1 MYGLLR
7 IKSKSLYLF
16 HWHQWENLYL
26 LVDSSSSR
34 SALCG
39 CAILY
44 SCRYGFV
51 VLVTGCQSMYGK
63 YSGHRFYSQNRALR
77 LLLVFPHIRMDVHM
91 NIYYPVTFFDILGIL
106 SASCVPLLP
115 FRNTICCSRLFHA
128 LSQVPTNTRIL
139 TSVSLRPNFLKTKP
153 G

>member
-1 MYGLLR
+1 MWMCNILLLLIWIRR
-7 IKSKSLYLF
+7 ISD
-16 HWHQWENLYL
+16 WM
-26 LVDSSSSR
+26 
-34 SALCG
+34 G
-39 CAILY
+39 
-44 SCRYGFV
+44 
-51 VLVTGCQSMYGK
+51 QSMYGQ
-63 YSGHRFYSQNRALR
+63 YSGHRFY
-77 LLLVFPHIRMDVHM
+77 LVCLHIRMDVHM

-139 TSVSLRPNFLKTKP
+139 ASVSLRPNFLKTKP